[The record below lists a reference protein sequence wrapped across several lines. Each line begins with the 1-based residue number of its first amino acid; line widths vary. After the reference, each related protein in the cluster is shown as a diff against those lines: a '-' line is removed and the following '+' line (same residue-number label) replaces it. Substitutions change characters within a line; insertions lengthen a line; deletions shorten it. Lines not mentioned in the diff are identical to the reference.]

1 MTVLHTNLMKIMKMA
16 MLVVDSVSAVN
27 IVGVIGKEFG
37 LGLVNEAGWENTF
50 VVGMDSWCG
59 EG

>member
-1 MTVLHTNLMKIMKMA
+1 MKIMKMA